1 MSPPVHHEYCNL
13 VSYNTPYAAPCC
25 HGCLMAS
32 HNREGVNPM
41 GTQLLSVALLAV
53 TVNTVAFI
61 APVYSYLIF
70 GSFLFVVGGCT
81 GPARGPCECIHIS
94 RNGKPVMM
102 INLLHILLYRSHT
115 KSQHPFLSFFYF
127 NCIFFGYIWLPG
139 GYRGGVYLLPGVDNG
154 Y

>member
-1 MSPPVHHEYCNL
+1 M
-13 VSYNTPYAAPCC
+13 AAPCC
-25 HGCLMAS
+25 HECLMAS

-115 KSQHPFLSFFYF
+115 KIQSPFLSFFLFQLY
-127 NCIFFGYIWLPG
+127 IFWLHMVLLRYP
-139 GYRGGVYLLPGVDNG
+139 GGVYRYLLVFNPFIK
-154 Y
+154 YPFLCL